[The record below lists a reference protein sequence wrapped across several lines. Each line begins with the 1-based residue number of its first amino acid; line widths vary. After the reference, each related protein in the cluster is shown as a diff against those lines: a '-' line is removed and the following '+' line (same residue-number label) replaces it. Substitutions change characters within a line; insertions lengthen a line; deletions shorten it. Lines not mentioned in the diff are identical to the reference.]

1 MTGLDLSCLIPPG
14 TRTRWLERISD
25 VHAGSDWPAVADA
38 FGSVTGRELIGKAVA
53 TAEYLTAL
61 DVTDGCAVPAL
72 LTTNADALA
81 LSIGGVAQH
90 TIGGVLARTDQL
102 RQ

>member
-1 MTGLDLSCLIPPG
+1 M
-14 TRTRWLERISD
+14 RWLERISD

-61 DVTDGCAVPAL
+61 DVADGCAVPAL

-81 LSIGGVAQH
+81 LLIGGVAQH

-102 RQ
+102 CQ